1 MVSEQ
6 ASPSRPRTICVVT
19 GSRADYGLLASPMAA
34 IQRESGLRLQLI
46 ATGQHLVRDAG
57 ETLAAIEADGFE
69 VDRTVPLEIDGDG
82 PLDIGRGMGRG
93 VIGFAEAF
101 AALRSDILLVLGD
114 RYEILAAASAAL
126 LARLPVAHIAGGDVT
141 TGAVDD
147 SIRHALTKLS
157 HIHFATNAESARRI
171 RQLGEDPEQIHI
183 VGSPGIDNILSTA
196 PLTRTELFASIGLA
210 PCERNLLVTF
220 HPETATGDSI
230 GQMRELL
237 GALEELPASVGL
249 ICTGS
254 NIDVEGATLTEMM
267 RAFAASSENAVFVAS
282 LGQKRYYSA
291 LRYVDAV
298 VGNSSS
304 GLYEAPSLAIPTVNI
319 GMRQDGRLKA
329 RSVVDSPCERSAI
342 LSAIR
347 QAFAM
352 NCEGVSNPY
361 GDGMA
366 GTRIAAIL
374 SAIGEPARLLAKRF
388 HDVPGEF

>member
-1 MVSEQ
+1 MASERIS
-6 ASPSRPRTICVVT
+6 SPPLTICAVT
-19 GSRADYGLLASPMAA
+19 GSRADYGLLVSPMAA
-34 IQRESGLRLQLI
+34 IRRESGLRLQLI

-57 ETLAAIEADGFE
+57 ETIAAIEADGFK
-69 VDRTVPLEIDGDG
+69 VDRTVPLDIDADG
-82 PLDIGRGMGRG
+82 PLAIGKGMGRG
-93 VIGFAEAF
+93 VSGFAEAF
-101 AALRSDILLVLGD
+101 AALRPDILLVLGD

-141 TGAVDD
+141 TGAIDD

-157 HIHFATNAESARRI
+157 HIHFATNAGAARRI
-171 RQLGEDPEQIHI
+171 RQLGEDPAQVHI
-183 VGSPGIDNILSTA
+183 VGSPGIDNILATD
-196 PLTRTELFASIGLA
+196 PLSRAELFQSIGLL
-210 PCERNLLVTF
+210 PRERNLLVTF

-237 GALEELPASVGL
+237 AALEALPASVGL

-267 RAFAASSENAVFVAS
+267 RTFAASRENAVFVPS

-304 GLYEAPSLAIPTVNI
+304 GLYEAPSFAIPTVNI

-329 RSVVDSPCERSAI
+329 ASVVDCRCERSAI
-342 LSAIR
+342 MAAIR
-347 QAFAM
+347 QAFDM
-352 NCEGVSNPY
+352 NCDGVANPY
-361 GDGMA
+361 GDGTA
-366 GTRIAAIL
+366 GARIAAVL
-374 SAIGEPARLLAKRF
+374 AAVREPADLLAKRF
-388 HDVPGEF
+388 RDVPGEF